1 MIPCKPPILEPRFAA
16 GGTAERQRGASLFF
30 ALIALVSMALAAVAL
45 VRSVDTGALV
55 LGNMGFKQDTTTA
68 SDQVAEAAIAWL
80 TANVAGSKLQDND
93 TAAGYYASSLDTLDA
108 AGNGTDPG
116 RSLVDWDGDGCAYGG
131 SFTGACVAPSP
142 AVAYNG
148 NFGSYV
154 ITRLCVAI
162 GAHNATGN
170 SCATPPAA
178 VAEQGPNRGSI
189 SYVTERL
196 AGAGGGPYYRV
207 LVRTVGGRGTVSYTE
222 TVLHF

>member
-1 MIPCKPPILEPRFAA
+1 MSSRKLLNLKHRAMAA
-16 GGTAERQRGASLFF
+16 RQRGASLFF

-55 LGNMGFKQDTTTA
+55 VGNMGFKQDTTIA

-80 TANVAGSKLQDND
+80 SANAAGNTLQDND
-93 TAAGYYASSLDTLDA
+93 SAAGYYASSLDTLDA

-116 RSLVDWDGDGCAYGG
+116 RSLVDWNGDGCAYGG
-131 SFTGACVAPSP
+131 SFTGACITPSP
-142 AVAYNG
+142 SVTYNA
-148 NFGSYV
+148 NAGSYV
-154 ITRLCVAI
+154 ITRLCVTV
-162 GAHNATGN
+162 GPHNATGN
-170 SCATPPAA
+170 SCATPPAG

-196 AGAGGGPYYRV
+196 AGAAGGPYYRV

-222 TVLHF
+222 SVLHF